1 MRQPDTSAWML
12 AEAIELIQSAER
24 LQRQFFV
31 LGTVAKYPHWEPP
44 VDMVV
49 NDREL
54 GLLVAL
60 PGVNSDNLEVTLDQQ
75 SILISGERTF
85 GTSLGEGSILRMEI
99 PYGRFSRRILLPYGA
114 FQFNEM
120 VLENGCLKLTLD
132 RMK

>member
-12 AEAIELIQSAER
+12 AEAIELIQLAER
-24 LQRQFFV
+24 LHRQFFV
-31 LGTVAKYPHWEPP
+31 LGPVAKFPHWEPP
-44 VDMVV
+44 VDMVI

-60 PGVNSDNLEVTLDQQ
+60 PGVSADNLEVTLDQQ
-75 SILISGERTF
+75 SIHISGERTF
-85 GTSLGEGSILRMEI
+85 GTRLGEGSILRMEI
-99 PYGRFSRRILLPYGA
+99 PYGRFSRRIHLPYGI
-114 FQFNEM
+114 FQLNEM